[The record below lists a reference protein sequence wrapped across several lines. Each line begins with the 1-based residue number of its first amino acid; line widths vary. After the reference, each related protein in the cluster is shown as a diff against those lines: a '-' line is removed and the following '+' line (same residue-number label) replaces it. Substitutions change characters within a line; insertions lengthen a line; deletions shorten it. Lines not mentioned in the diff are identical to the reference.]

1 MDNYFKGMLLGFA
14 IGDAL
19 GTPHEF
25 PEYEEIEYTGKL
37 EKQFT
42 CHELNVY
49 LDIGQ
54 YSDDTEMTLTLLRSI
69 LKNKQYIPKNVINE
83 YIEWSNAGNT
93 IQGLNTFSLFYR
105 SNYGSYFTKY
115 MDKFKTNPLLPF
127 VNITDESEQ
136 SQSNGSL
143 MRSIPLI
150 LLNDE
155 DIKQDI
161 WITNP
166 SNFVLKYQ
174 MIYINILRFCI
185 NEKDKQ
191 LINVFL
197 YENFINE
204 INEEIDNSKK
214 GWIKTTISIILKFL
228 LEYLNNNLQYNQII
242 DKIILFGG
250 DTDTNAALLGGIIG
264 LIEGIDKMNNNEI
277 TKYNINIVLNF
288 NKRNDKYL
296 LKDIDELIDNFVI
309 LYNEKII
316 N

>member
-1 MDNYFKGMLLGFA
+1 MNNYFKGMLLGFA

-25 PEYEEIEYTGKL
+25 PEYEVIEYTGKL

-42 CHELNVY
+42 CDELNVY

-54 YSDDTEMTLTLLRSI
+54 YSDDTEMTLTLLRCI
-69 LKNKQYIPKNVINE
+69 LKDKKYISKNIINE

-115 MDKFKTNPLLPF
+115 MNKFKTNPLLPF
-127 VNITDESEQ
+127 INITKESEQ

-161 WITNP
+161 WLTNP
-166 SNFVLKYQ
+166 SVFVLKYQ

-185 NEKDKQ
+185 IEKDKHV
-191 LINVFL
+191 IKSFL

-204 INEEIDNSKK
+204 INDSIDNSKK
-214 GWIKTTISIILKFL
+214 GWVKTTIFIILKFL
-228 LEYLNNNLQYNQII
+228 LEYLNNNLEYNQII
-242 DKIILFGG
+242 DKVILFGG

-264 LIEGIDKMNNNEI
+264 LIEGFDNINNNE
-277 TKYNINIVLNF
+277 TTNYNIDIVLNF
-288 NKRNDKYL
+288 NKRNNKYL
-296 LKDIDELIDNFVI
+296 LKDIDELINNFVL